1 SEAFNIDKDSSLED
15 LRMITVGRYKGLE
28 QHTVD
33 VDGLKAFIKRLSK
46 RQGDDETWL
55 ENVLMFLGQKP
66 SRKWTDT
73 DCAEVDVKLSDY
85 AKRILDLETLRVHYD
100 KDKGKID
107 GEFDVILLKSL
118 KKGSEPINE
127 VVTIDRR
134 RKEAIQ
140 DCKEEIYSAIK
151 KHSDSEL
158 QLAALA
164 EVVDEFL
171 NERRKP
177 SSKENHNNAR
187 IREVKNG

>member
-1 SEAFNIDKDSSLED
+1 
-15 LRMITVGRYKGLE
+15 M
-28 QHTVD
+28 
-33 VDGLKAFIKRLSK
+33 
-46 RQGDDETWL
+46 
-55 ENVLMFLGQKP
+55 
-66 SRKWTDT
+66 
-73 DCAEVDVKLSDY
+73 
-85 AKRILDLETLRVHYD
+85 
-100 KDKGKID
+100 
-107 GEFDVILLKSL
+107 ILLKSL

-140 DCKEEIYSAIK
+140 NCKKEIYNAIK
-151 KHSDSEL
+151 KHSDGEL

-177 SSKENHNNAR
+177 NSNENHSNAR